1 MDSPNPFPLFRLPF
15 LAIEEVFKAMNP
27 FEIINFSMISKR
39 TKSETQQMTF
49 YSKYSIRINASEM
62 LEIWVA
68 GPKYMTQCF
77 YKFTTNQEI
86 NGEVVEN
93 TWNSR
98 NELLVWKYSNNPVEE
113 WKKLV
118 KYVLE
123 IFKKET
129 IDLLLMTMDAFVNQ
143 NVSTIDF
150 LKTNVKSVNE
160 CYLFQSV
167 KENDINEHAAYLLKN
182 IKITNAFSSY
192 LHIKNDNFNG
202 KIPKNLKE
210 LKIHYSQWIGY
221 ERLLE
226 IDCKSVILEKNLITN
241 KEWNMF
247 FKKWIAMK
255 THLKLE
261 YLEIDYRDIEKFRA
275 LVLHGIPHEVVD
287 RRVKRTF
294 KTRRNET
301 QEISGGID
309 IKRIDGKTAT
319 LFVYRV
325 FSTDRFAMSIH

>member
-39 TKSETQQMTF
+39 TKSVTQQMTF

-113 WKKLV
+113 WKKLC
-118 KYVLE
+118 KHVLK

-143 NVSTIDF
+143 NVSTTDF
-150 LKTNVKSVNE
+150 LKANVKSVNE

-275 LVLHGIPHEVVD
+275 LVLHDIPHEVVD